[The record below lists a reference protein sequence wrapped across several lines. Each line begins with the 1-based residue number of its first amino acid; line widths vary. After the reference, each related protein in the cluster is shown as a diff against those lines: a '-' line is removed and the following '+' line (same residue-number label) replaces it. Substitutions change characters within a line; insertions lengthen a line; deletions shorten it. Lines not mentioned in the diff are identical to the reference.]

1 MKHSKQAQLRESAW
15 HAQLSDL
22 SDNLE
27 YERRQRQR
35 RRHKN
40 LGPLDEDIANLSS
53 GPEHF
58 SMLSSLTST
67 AVPWK
72 DRTIKIK
79 NLAAAA
85 FKSSRDALDWS
96 AQQETPRLNVDDI
109 EAAPESV
116 EIDPQVCGKN
126 KHINKRDRPRCNENN
141 EP

>member
-1 MKHSKQAQLRESAW
+1 
-15 HAQLSDL
+15 
-22 SDNLE
+22 
-27 YERRQRQR
+27 
-35 RRHKN
+35 
-40 LGPLDEDIANLSS
+40 
-53 GPEHF
+53 
-58 SMLSSLTST
+58 MLSSFDFA

-72 DRTIKIK
+72 DRTFKFK

-85 FKSSRDALDWS
+85 FTSSRDALDWS

-109 EAAPESV
+109 EAGPEFV